1 MRNIRRIKESAPS
14 GRPVTIPVPS
24 KSHKIPWGPLQP
36 LRLAQQGF
44 GFKNNAIAP
53 GYYPLRIRSDAWPH
67 DHCLACA
74 ARLLLSQARSD
85 QVRRLELENS
95 QLRRQIEEAERT
107 ITRMRL
113 DQALFCGLTASSA
126 DHIFMLDSKG
136 TYLFSNNKV
145 RQFGLK
151 NGGELIGRRLQDVY
165 PYDVLGVYREKL
177 KEVLLKDAPVSFSH
191 QKNAPEEIEYHI
203 DTLYPIHEDGAIVA
217 VGGICCNIS
226 EQKRIEKQ
234 LVQSQKMEAMGTLV
248 AGVAHEINNPINLI
262 LFNLPL
268 LEKMWQD
275 LMPLLSN
282 HAANSPHKKIGGLPP
297 EFVKENLPRLISDME
312 MAANRVAQIVSGL
325 KGFARKSNPA
335 EKWDV
340 QVNKAVQNAAR
351 LADATAK
358 KSNIVL
364 EMNLSPDL
372 PLLRAN
378 LQNLEQVVLNLII
391 NALES
396 IRHDKGKVKIVT
408 RYIESSRSIAI
419 DVIDNGRGVDQSV
432 AENIF
437 DPFVTD
443 RQAAGGTG
451 LGLSVTYNLV
461 KAHQGDIFF
470 QTKSGQGTTFTVV
483 LPTTPALRPY
493 SIMVVDD
500 DSDFRGMILRLLS
513 RSINCVIED
522 FANGAEA
529 LIRMGS
535 HPPDLLI
542 LDMFMP
548 EMDGLGV
555 CRAIKSELGL
565 ELTKVIIVTGFPDHP
580 NLYEAAR
587 MGFSQILTK
596 PLAIEEFIRTVNENL
611 NGKSVDPFAYTHR

>member
-1 MRNIRRIKESAPS
+1 M
-14 GRPVTIPVPS
+14 
-24 KSHKIPWGPLQP
+24 KSILLLKARQEISS
-36 LRLAQQGF
+36 
-44 GFKNNAIAP
+44 
-53 GYYPLRIRSDAWPH
+53 LRI
-67 DHCLACA
+67 
-74 ARLLLSQARSD
+74 Q
-85 QVRRLELENS
+85 LEHERM
-95 QLRRQIEEAERT
+95 QLRHKLEETEKGLSGVIA
-107 ITRMRL
+107 
-113 DQALFCGLTASSA
+113 DQAQFRGLIASTS
-126 DHIFMLDSKG
+126 DHIFMLDLSGK
-136 TYLFSNNKV
+136 YLFSNDRV
-145 RQFGLK
+145 RQFGLQK
-151 NGGELIGRRLQDVY
+151 GEELVGRRLQDVY
-165 PYDVLGVYREKL
+165 PRDVAGLYREKL
-177 KEVLLKDAPVSFSH
+177 HEVLRNDTSVSFPH
-191 QKNAPEEIEYHI
+191 QKNTPEEIEYHI
-203 DTLYPIHEDGAIVA
+203 DTLYPIHKNDSIWA

-226 EQKRIEKQ
+226 EQKKIEKQ
-234 LVQSQKMEAMGTLV
+234 LFQSQKMEAMGTLV

-275 LMPLLSN
+275 LVPLLN
-282 HAANSPHKKIGGLPP
+282 EHIAISPEKKIGGLPP
-297 EFVKENLPRLISDME
+297 AFVKQNLSRLISDME

-325 KGFARKSNPA
+325 KGFSRKSNPA
-335 EKWDV
+335 EKWDIK
-340 QVNKAVQNAAR
+340 VNNAVRNAVR

-358 KSNIVL
+358 KLKIVL
-364 EMNLSPDL
+364 ETDLAHDL

-396 IRHDKGKVKIVT
+396 IGHEKGQVRIST
-408 RYIESSRSIAI
+408 RFIENSQSIAI
-419 DVIDNGRGVDQSV
+419 DVTDNGRGINPSV

-470 QTKSGQGTTFTVV
+470 QTRLGKGTTFTVV
-483 LPTTPALRPY
+483 LPTAPARRPTK
-493 SIMVVDD
+493 IMVVDD
-500 DSDFRGMILRLLS
+500 DSDFRAMVIRLLN
-513 RSINCVIED
+513 RSANCVIED

-555 CRAIKSELGL
+555 CRAIKNELGID
-565 ELTKVIIVTGFPDHP
+565 TMKVIIITGFPDHP

-596 PLAIEEFIRTVNENL
+596 PLVIEEFINMVKENL
-611 NGKSVDPFAYTHR
+611 DGKFTNQFTHPYR

>member
-1 MRNIRRIKESAPS
+1 MLLKARQEISSLAY
-14 GRPVTIPVPS
+14 
-24 KSHKIPWGPLQP
+24 Q
-36 LRLAQQGF
+36 LAQE
-44 GFKNNAIAP
+44 KK
-53 GYYPLRIRSDAWPH
+53 
-67 DHCLACA
+67 
-74 ARLLLSQARSD
+74 RLQQHLGQT
-85 QVRRLELENS
+85 ENS
-95 QLRRQIEEAERT
+95 IAGMLV
-107 ITRMRL
+107 
-113 DQALFCGLTASSA
+113 DQAQFRGLVASST
-126 DHIFMLDSKG
+126 DHIFMLDGSGK
-136 TYLFSNNKV
+136 YLFSNDRV
-145 RQFGLK
+145 HQFGLER
-151 NGGELIGRRLQDVY
+151 GDELLGRRLQDVY
-165 PYDVLGVYREKL
+165 PHEVAGLYREKL
-177 KEVLLKDAPVSFSH
+177 QEVLRNDLTVSFPH
-191 QKNAPEEIEYHI
+191 QKTTPEEIEYHI
-203 DTLYPIHEDGAIVA
+203 DTLYPIHRNGSVWA

-226 EQKRIEKQ
+226 EQKKIEKQ
-234 LVQSQKMEAMGTLV
+234 LFQSQKMEAMGTLV

-275 LMPLLSN
+275 LVPLLN
-282 HAANSPHKKIGGLPP
+282 EHIAKTPDKKIGGLPP
-297 EFVKENLPRLISDME
+297 EFVKQNLSRLISDME

-335 EKWDV
+335 EKWDI
-340 QVNKAVQNAAR
+340 QVNNAVINAVR

-358 KSNIVL
+358 KLKIVL
-364 EMNLSPDL
+364 EMDLAPDL
-372 PLLRAN
+372 PFLRAN

-396 IRHDKGKVKIVT
+396 IGHDNGQVRIAT
-408 RYIESSRSIAI
+408 RFIEKSQSITI
-419 DVIDNGRGVDQSV
+419 DVTDNGRGINPSV
-432 AENIF
+432 ADKIF

-461 KAHQGDIFF
+461 KAHHGDIYF
-470 QTKSGQGTTFTVV
+470 QTKSGKGTTFTVV
-483 LPTTPALRPY
+483 LPTVPASRPTK
-493 SIMVVDD
+493 IMVVDD
-500 DSDFRGMILRLLS
+500 DSDFRGMIIRLLN
-513 RSINCVIED
+513 RSANCVIED

-555 CRAIKSELGL
+555 CRAIKNELGL
-565 ELTKVIIVTGFPDHP
+565 DMMKVIIITGFPDHP

-596 PLAIEEFIRTVNENL
+596 PLVIEEFIHTVKENL
-611 NGKSVDPFAYTHR
+611 NGKFTNQFSHPDR

>member
-1 MRNIRRIKESAPS
+1 MQGLKPLLSKGAVVS
-14 GRPVTIPVPS
+14 VSKLPVGILFPAGS
-24 KSHKIPWGPLQP
+24 RQP
-36 LRLAQQGF
+36 LNFVQPEIAFKGPPISSGHLCRYPTSHASALIEPPKPNSRLKARQEILSLACQLEQAKARLRQYLAQTE
-44 GFKNNAIAP
+44 KSIA
-53 GYYPLRIRSDAWPH
+53 GMK
-67 DHCLACA
+67 
-74 ARLLLSQARSD
+74 SD
-85 QVRRLELENS
+85 QAQFR
-95 QLRRQIEEAERT
+95 
-107 ITRMRL
+107 
-113 DQALFCGLTASSA
+113 GLVDSTT
-126 DHIFMLDSKG
+126 DHIFMLDESG
-136 TYLFSNNKV
+136 TYLFSNDRV
-145 RQFGLK
+145 RQFGLQR
-151 NGGELIGRRLQDVY
+151 GAELVGRRLQDVY
-165 PYDVLGVYREKL
+165 PHDVAGLYREKL
-177 KEVLLKDAPVSFSH
+177 QEVMRNNTAVSFSH
-191 QKNAPEEIEYHI
+191 QKTTPEEVEYHV
-203 DTLYPIHEDGAIVA
+203 DTLYPIRQDDSVWA

-226 EQKRIEKQ
+226 EQKKIEKQ
-234 LVQSQKMEAMGTLV
+234 LFQSQKMEAMGTLV

-275 LMPLLSN
+275 LMPLLDESI
-282 HAANSPHKKIGGLPP
+282 AKAPDRKIGGLPP
-297 EFVKENLPRLISDME
+297 VFVKQNLPRLISDME

-340 QVNKAVQNAAR
+340 QVNKAVRNAVR

-358 KSNIVL
+358 KAKIVL
-364 EMNLSPDL
+364 EMDLDPDL

-396 IRHDKGKVKIVT
+396 IGHDNGRVRIAT
-408 RYIESSRSIAI
+408 RFIEKSQSIAI
-419 DVIDNGRGVDQSV
+419 DVVDNGRGINPSVVD
-432 AENIF
+432 NIF

-461 KAHQGDIFF
+461 KAHQGDIRF

-483 LPTTPALRPY
+483 LPTVSARRPY
-493 SIMVVDD
+493 KIMVVDD
-500 DSDFRGMILRLLS
+500 DGDFRGMVIRLLN
-513 RSINCVIED
+513 RSTNCVIED

-555 CRAIKSELGL
+555 CRAIKNELGL
-565 ELTKVIIVTGFPDHP
+565 ELTKVIIITGFPDHP

-596 PLAIEEFIRTVNENL
+596 PLVIEEFINTVRENL
-611 NGKSVDPFAYTHR
+611 NGKFSNQFFHPDR

>member
-1 MRNIRRIKESAPS
+1 MAPFEASMGNIFPAGWTKPLNMAHPKVVFQHTAIRSW
-14 GRPVTIPVPS
+14 RPIQFPAAHVANN
-24 KSHKIPWGPLQP
+24 LE
-36 LRLAQQGF
+36 
-44 GFKNNAIAP
+44 NAITP
-53 GYYPLRIRSDAWPH
+53 N
-67 DHCLACA
+67 
-74 ARLLLSQARSD
+74 LLLKARQEISSLAF
-85 QVRRLELENS
+85 QLELEKKRS
-95 QLRRQIEEAERT
+95 RQHLAQTEKSVAGMI
-107 ITRMRL
+107 IN
-113 DQALFCGLTASSA
+113 QAQFQGLVASTT
-126 DHIFMLDSKG
+126 DHIFMLDGSGK
-136 TYLFSNNKV
+136 YLFSNDRV
-145 RQFGLK
+145 RQFGLER
-151 NGGELIGRRLQDVY
+151 GDELVGRRLQDLY
-165 PYDVLGVYREKL
+165 PRDVAVLYREKL
-177 KEVLLKDAPVSFSH
+177 QEVLRNGATVSFPH
-191 QKNAPEEIEYHI
+191 QKTTPEEIEYHI
-203 DTLYPIHEDGAIVA
+203 DTLYPIHWNDSIWA

-226 EQKRIEKQ
+226 EQKKIEKQ
-234 LVQSQKMEAMGTLV
+234 LFQSQKMEAMGTLV

-275 LMPLLSN
+275 LVPLLN
-282 HAANSPHKKIGGLPP
+282 EHIAQAPDKKIGGLPP
-297 EFVKENLPRLISDME
+297 VFVKQNLSRLISDME

-335 EKWDV
+335 EKWDI
-340 QVNKAVQNAAR
+340 QVNHAVCNAVR

-358 KSNIVL
+358 KLKIVI
-364 EMNLSPDL
+364 EMDLTPDL

-396 IRHDKGKVKIVT
+396 IGHDNGQVHIATRFVEQSQSITINVT
-408 RYIESSRSIAI
+408 
-419 DVIDNGRGVDQSV
+419 DNGRGINPSV
-432 AENIF
+432 ADNIF

-470 QTKSGQGTTFTVV
+470 KTKSGKGTTFTVV
-483 LPTTPALRPY
+483 LPTVPANRPAK
-493 SIMVVDD
+493 IMVVDD
-500 DSDFRGMILRLLS
+500 DGDFRGMVIRLLN
-513 RSINCVIED
+513 RSANCVIED

-555 CRAIKSELGL
+555 CRAIKNELGL
-565 ELTKVIIVTGFPDHP
+565 DMMKVIIITGFPDHP

-596 PLAIEEFIRTVNENL
+596 PLVIEEFIHTVKENL
-611 NGKSVDPFAYTHR
+611 NGKFTSQFSHLDR

>member
-1 MRNIRRIKESAPS
+1 MTDRYR
-14 GRPVTIPVPS
+14 
-24 KSHKIPWGPLQP
+24 Q
-36 LRLAQQGF
+36 
-44 GFKNNAIAP
+44 
-53 GYYPLRIRSDAWPH
+53 
-67 DHCLACA
+67 
-74 ARLLLSQARSD
+74 
-85 QVRRLELENS
+85 LELEIER
-95 QLRRQIEEAERT
+95 LRRQLEEADGV
-107 ITRMRL
+107 ITGMQTVRAQFM
-113 DQALFCGLTASSA
+113 GLVESTA
-126 DHIFMLDSKG
+126 DHIFMLDKKE
-136 TYLFSNNKV
+136 TYLYSNDRV
-145 RQFGLK
+145 QQFGLER
-151 NGGELIGRRLQDVY
+151 GEQLVGRCLQDVY
-165 PYDVLGVYREKL
+165 PRDVLGMYREKL
-177 KEVLLKDAPVSFSH
+177 QEVLLQDTAVSFTH
-191 QKNAPEEIEYHI
+191 QKDTPEEIEYHI
-203 DTLYPIHEDGAIVA
+203 DTLYPVHQGNAIVA
-217 VGGICCNIS
+217 VGGFCCNIS

-248 AGVAHEINNPINLI
+248 TGVAHEINNPINLI

-275 LMPLLSN
+275 LMPLLTD
-282 HAANSPHKKIGGLPP
+282 HLEKSPGKKIGGLPP
-297 EFVKENLPRLISDME
+297 DFVMENLPRLISDME
-312 MAANRVAQIVSGL
+312 MAANRVALIVSGL

-351 LADATAK
+351 LADAAAK
-358 KSNIVL
+358 KSRTKL
-364 EMNLSPDL
+364 EIELAPEL
-372 PLLRAN
+372 PLLRGN

-396 IRHDKGKVKIVT
+396 IEHENGSVRIVT
-408 RYIESSRSIAI
+408 RFIEKSRSIAI
-419 DVIDNGRGVDQSV
+419 DVIDNGRGVNPAV

-443 RQAAGGTG
+443 RQAVGGTG

-461 KAHQGDIFF
+461 KAHQGEIFF
-470 QTKSGQGTTFTVV
+470 QTKPGQGTTFTVV
-483 LPTTPALRPY
+483 LPTTVAQKPCK
-493 SIMVVDD
+493 IMVVDD
-500 DSDFRGMILRLLS
+500 DSDFRGMVIRLLNKLA
-513 RSINCVIED
+513 NCVVED

-555 CRAIKSELGL
+555 CRAIKNELGM
-565 ELTKVIIVTGFPDHP
+565 ELMKVIIVTGFPDHP

-596 PLAIEEFIRTVNENL
+596 PLTIDEFIRTVEGCL
-611 NGKSVDPFAYTHR
+611 DGKFVGQFYHTHR